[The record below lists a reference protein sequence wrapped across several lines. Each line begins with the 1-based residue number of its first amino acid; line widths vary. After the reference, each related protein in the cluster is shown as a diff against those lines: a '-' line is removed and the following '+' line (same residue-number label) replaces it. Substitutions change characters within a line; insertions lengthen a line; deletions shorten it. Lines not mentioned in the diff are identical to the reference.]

1 MWRPDSHRSSPDA
14 FVAVFLSDSGIDEV
28 AILFPPAAEGPI
40 GLPAAGTT
48 SCAGPEKDRLPM
60 CWNVASRPE
69 NHNIVVRESE
79 ILYVA

>member
-1 MWRPDSHRSSPDA
+1 M
-14 FVAVFLSDSGIDEV
+14 FLSDSGIDEV

-40 GLPAAGTT
+40 GLPEAGTT